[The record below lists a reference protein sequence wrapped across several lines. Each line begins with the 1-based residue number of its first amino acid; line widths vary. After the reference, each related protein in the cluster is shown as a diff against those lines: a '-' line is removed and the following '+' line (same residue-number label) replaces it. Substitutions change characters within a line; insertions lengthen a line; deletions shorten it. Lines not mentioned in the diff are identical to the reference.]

1 MTSPLTERLRAAS
14 RSLFVQMFVVML
26 ATVALVQAINFA
38 LVLVMP
44 TPAARVD
51 SVARMVTALA
61 AGTDGGGTY
70 VVRLWTRL
78 PPGPRSERDL
88 ALTRRFAL
96 ALNVPTTRLRVR
108 AEGRPSDVGRAFERT
123 LDPAAGVRVGQGV
136 RDDSDIIFGPVIVAL
151 SLPDGSWRSVR
162 PAGGWIEPW
171 QWQALGWLIGTMAV
185 VVLPAWWLA
194 RRLARPMRLFA
205 AAAERLGRDPHAPPV
220 SLSGP
225 SELGEAAAAFNNM
238 QARLNR
244 YVTDRMTMIAAVAHD
259 LRTPLMRMSMR
270 LPAAAPDLRDALQDD
285 IDEMDQRLI
294 AVMALVRDMSQPAR
308 RQKTDLRSIAES
320 VVSEMIDSGAK
331 VELCNGAR
339 VIIDGDPS
347 ALKAMIA
354 NLVTNACRY
363 AGSGAVSVSTDVEH
377 IIVEVSDRGPG
388 LPTADLERAF
398 DPFYRGEASR
408 NRDTGGMGL
417 GLASVRAIAR
427 AHGGEATLIPRPDGG
442 LIARVILPIS
452 KA

>member
-1 MTSPLTERLRAAS
+1 M
-14 RSLFVQMFVVML
+14 
-26 ATVALVQAINFA
+26 
-38 LVLVMP
+38 
-44 TPAARVD
+44 
-51 SVARMVTALA
+51 
-61 AGTDGGGTY
+61 
-70 VVRLWTRL
+70 
-78 PPGPRSERDL
+78 
-88 ALTRRFAL
+88 
-96 ALNVPTTRLRVR
+96 
-108 AEGRPSDVGRAFERT
+108 
-123 LDPAAGVRVGQGV
+123 
-136 RDDSDIIFGPVIVAL
+136 
-151 SLPDGSWRSVR
+151 
-162 PAGGWIEPW
+162 
-171 QWQALGWLIGTMAV
+171 
-185 VVLPAWWLA
+185 
-194 RRLARPMRLFA
+194 
-205 AAAERLGRDPHAPPV
+205 
-220 SLSGP
+220 
-225 SELGEAAAAFNNM
+225 
-238 QARLNR
+238 NR

-270 LPAAAPDLRDALQDD
+270 LPAAAPTLRDALQDD

-294 AVMALVRDMSQPAR
+294 AVMALVRDMAQPAR

-320 VVSEMIDSGAK
+320 VVSEMTDSGAK

-388 LPTADLERAF
+388 LPAPDLEHAF

-427 AHGGEATLIPRPDGG
+427 AHGGEATLIPRPGGG

-452 KA
+452 NA